1 MKIGIVVGEKSG
13 DNLGAG
19 LFSELKK
26 LIPNVTVEGII
37 GPKLLELGGDQWA
50 SYDELSFMGIIEP
63 LKALP
68 RLIKLRKNLT
78 DRWINDPPDVFIGVD
93 APEFNLTLEKNLK
106 KAGIKT
112 VHYVSP
118 SIWAWRKNR
127 VKKIKKSVDK
137 MLCILPFEPL
147 IYEKYKIPAK
157 YIGHPLADTIPF
169 DLNKEKTRDG
179 LGVTTRILVAILPGS
194 RVNEIHQ
201 LAPIFVKTAKLMS
214 QSNNNISFIAPM
226 ASSDIKKIFNDI
238 VDEYEM
244 RKYFSICEKNK
255 FYESIVASDMVI
267 SASGT
272 AVLESALLERP
283 TIAAYKVS
291 TSSYVIM
298 KKLIKTKYFTLPNI
312 LLEKN
317 LIPEYIQNFDENDL
331 YQKAF
336 QILSEEKLRETIV
349 LNMKKIR
356 NILSMNANCQ
366 AAHEVVYLHEKI

>member
-19 LFSELKK
+19 LFEELKK
-26 LIPNVTVEGII
+26 LIPNATIEGII
-37 GPKLLELGGDQWA
+37 GPKLVELGGDQWA
-50 SYDELSFMGIIEP
+50 SYDELSIMGIIEP

-68 RLIKLRKNLT
+68 KLIKLRKKLT
-78 DRWINDPPDVFIGVD
+78 DRWKNNPPDIFIGVD

-112 VHYVSP
+112 IHYVSP

-157 YIGHPLADTIPF
+157 YIGHPLAETIPYN
-169 DLNKEKTRDG
+169 LNKENIRNG
-179 LGVTTRILVAILPGS
+179 LGVKASVLVAILPGS
-194 RVNEIHQ
+194 RVSEICQ
-201 LAPIFVKTAKLMS
+201 LGPIFVKTAKLMRR
-214 QSNNNISFIAPM
+214 SNNNISFIAPM
-226 ASSDIKKIFNDI
+226 ASNDIKTIFKVI

-244 RKYFSICEKNK
+244 GEYFSISEKNK
-255 FYESIVASDMVI
+255 FHESIIASDMVI

-291 TSSYVIM
+291 SSSFFIM
-298 KKLIKTKYFTLPNI
+298 KALVKTKYFTLPNL
-312 LLEKN
+312 LLEEN

-336 QILSEEKLRETIV
+336 QILSDEKLRESMV
-349 LNMKKIR
+349 LKMKKIR
-356 NILSMNANCQ
+356 KILSKNANYQ
-366 AAHEVVYLHEKI
+366 AAHEVINLHEKV

>member
-19 LFSELKK
+19 LFEELKK
-26 LIPNVTVEGII
+26 LIPNATIEGII

-50 SYDELSFMGIIEP
+50 SYDELSIMGIIEP

-68 RLIKLRKNLT
+68 RLIKLRKKLT
-78 DRWINDPPDVFIGVD
+78 DRWKNNPPDIFIGVD

-112 VHYVSP
+112 IHYVSP

-157 YIGHPLADTIPF
+157 YIGHPLAETIPYN
-169 DLNKEKTRDG
+169 LNKEKIRNG
-179 LGVTTRILVAILPGS
+179 LGVNASVLVAILPGS
-194 RVNEIHQ
+194 RVNEIRQ
-201 LAPIFVKTAKLMS
+201 LGPIFVKTAKLMRRS
-214 QSNNNISFIAPM
+214 INNISFIAPM
-226 ASSDIKKIFNDI
+226 ASNEIKTIFKGI
-238 VDEYEM
+238 VNEYEM
-244 RKYFSICEKNK
+244 GEYFSISEKNK
-255 FYESIVASDMVI
+255 FYESIIASDIVI
-267 SASGT
+267 STSGT
-272 AVLESALLERP
+272 AVLESAILERP
-283 TIAAYKVS
+283 TIAAYKI
-291 TSSYVIM
+291 SSLSYFIM
-298 KKLIKTKYFTLPNI
+298 KALVKTKYFTLPNI
-312 LLEKN
+312 LLEEN

-336 QILSEEKLRETIV
+336 QILSDEKLRESMV
-349 LNMKKIR
+349 LKLKKIR
-356 NILSMNANCQ
+356 KILSKNANYQ
-366 AAHEVVYLHEKI
+366 AAHEVVNLHEKV

>member
-336 QILSEEKLRETIV
+336 QILSEEKLRETMV

-356 NILSMNANCQ
+356 SILSKNANCQ

>member
-19 LFSELKK
+19 LFEELKK
-26 LIPNVTVEGII
+26 LIPNATIEGVI

-50 SYDELSFMGIIEP
+50 SYEKLSFIGIIEP

-112 VHYVSP
+112 IHYVSP

-137 MLCILPFEPL
+137 ILCILPFEPL

-157 YIGHPLADTIPF
+157 YIGHPLAETIPF
-169 DLNKEKTRDG
+169 NLNKEKIRDG
-179 LGVTTRILVAILPGS
+179 LGVKTHILVAILPGS
-194 RVNEIHQ
+194 RVNEILQ
-201 LAPIFVKTAKLMS
+201 LGPIFVKTAKLMR
-214 QSNNNISFIAPM
+214 QSDSNISFISPM
-226 ASSDIKKIFNDI
+226 ASNDLKKIFNNT
-238 VDEYEM
+238 VNEYEM
-244 RKYFSICEKNK
+244 GKYFSICEKNK
-255 FYESIVASDMVI
+255 FYESIIASDMVI

-291 TSSYVIM
+291 TSSYFVM
-298 KKLIKTKYFTLPNI
+298 KALVKTKYFTLPNI

-331 YQKAF
+331 HRKAF
-336 QILSEEKLRETIV
+336 QILSEEKLRETMV

-356 NILSMNANCQ
+356 NILSKNANLQ
-366 AAHEVVYLHEKI
+366 AAHEVINLHEKI

>member
-19 LFSELKK
+19 LFEELKK
-26 LIPNVTVEGII
+26 LTPNVTIEGII

-50 SYDELSFMGIIEP
+50 SYEELSLMGIIEP

-68 RLIKLRKNLT
+68 RLIKLRKSLT
-78 DRWINDPPDVFIGVD
+78 DRWINNPPDIFIGVD

-112 VHYVSP
+112 IHYVSP

-147 IYEKYKIPAK
+147 IYEKHKIPAK
-157 YIGHPLADTIPF
+157 YIGHPLAETIPYN
-169 DLNKEKTRDG
+169 LNKENIRVG
-179 LGVTTRILVAILPGS
+179 LGVKASILVAILPGS

-201 LAPIFVKTAKLMS
+201 LGPIFVKTAKLMRR
-214 QSNNNISFIAPM
+214 SNNNISFIAPM
-226 ASSDIKKIFNDI
+226 ASNDIKKIFKSI
-238 VDEYEM
+238 VNEYEM
-244 RKYFSICEKNK
+244 GKYFSISEKNK
-255 FYESIVASDMVI
+255 FYESIIASDLVM

-291 TSSYVIM
+291 SPSYFIM
-298 KKLIKTKYFTLPNI
+298 KALVKTKYFTLPNI
-312 LLEKN
+312 LLEEN

-336 QILSEEKLRETIV
+336 QILSEEKLRESMV

-356 NILSMNANCQ
+356 NILSKNANCQ
-366 AAHEVVYLHEKI
+366 AAQEVVNLHEKI

>member
-291 TSSYVIM
+291 TSSYFVM
-298 KKLIKTKYFTLPNI
+298 KALVKTKYFTLPNI
-312 LLEKN
+312 LLKKN

-331 YQKAF
+331 HQKAF
-336 QILSEEKLRETIV
+336 QILSEEKLREAMV
-349 LNMKKIR
+349 RDMKKIR
-356 NILSMNANCQ
+356 NILSKNANCR
-366 AAHEVVYLHEKI
+366 AAHEVVNLHEKI

>member
-336 QILSEEKLRETIV
+336 QILSEEKLRETMV

-356 NILSMNANCQ
+356 HILSKNANCQ

>member
-19 LFSELKK
+19 LFEELKK
-26 LIPNVTVEGII
+26 LIPNATVEGII
-37 GPKLLELGGDQWA
+37 GPKLLKLGGDQWA
-50 SYDELSFMGIIEP
+50 SYEELSIMGIIEP
-63 LKALP
+63 LKALS
-68 RLIKLRKNLT
+68 RLIKLRKSLT
-78 DRWINDPPDVFIGVD
+78 DRWISDPPDIFIGVD

-112 VHYVSP
+112 IHYVSP

-147 IYEKYKIPAK
+147 IYEKHKIPAK
-157 YIGHPLADTIPF
+157 YIGHPLAETIPYN
-169 DLNKEKTRDG
+169 LNKENIRVG
-179 LGVTTRILVAILPGS
+179 LGVKASILVAILPGS

-201 LAPIFVKTAKLMS
+201 LGPIFVKTAKLMRR
-214 QSNNNISFIAPM
+214 SNNNISFIAPM
-226 ASSDIKKIFNDI
+226 ASNDIKKIFKSI
-238 VDEYEM
+238 VNEYEM
-244 RKYFSICEKNK
+244 GKYFSISEKNK
-255 FYESIVASDMVI
+255 FYESIIASDLVM

-291 TSSYVIM
+291 SPSYFIM
-298 KKLIKTKYFTLPNI
+298 KALVKTKYFTLPNI
-312 LLEKN
+312 LLEEN

-331 YQKAF
+331 HQKAF
-336 QILSEEKLRETIV
+336 QILSEEKLRESMV

-356 NILSMNANCQ
+356 NILSKNANCQ
-366 AAHEVVYLHEKI
+366 AAQEVVNLHEKI

>member
-336 QILSEEKLRETIV
+336 QILSEEKLRETMV

-356 NILSMNANCQ
+356 NILSKNANCK
-366 AAHEVVYLHEKI
+366 AAHEVINLHEKR

>member
-19 LFSELKK
+19 LFEELKK
-26 LIPNVTVEGII
+26 LTPNVTIEGII

-50 SYDELSFMGIIEP
+50 SYEELSLMGIIEP

-68 RLIKLRKNLT
+68 RLIKLRKSLT
-78 DRWINDPPDVFIGVD
+78 DRWINNPPDIFIGVD

-112 VHYVSP
+112 IHYVSP

-147 IYEKYKIPAK
+147 IYEKHKIPAK
-157 YIGHPLADTIPF
+157 YIGHPLAETIPYN
-169 DLNKEKTRDG
+169 LNKENIRVG
-179 LGVTTRILVAILPGS
+179 LGVKASILVAILPGS

-201 LAPIFVKTAKLMS
+201 LGPIFVKTAKLMRR
-214 QSNNNISFIAPM
+214 SNNNISFIAPM
-226 ASSDIKKIFNDI
+226 ASNDIKKIFKSI
-238 VDEYEM
+238 VNEYEM
-244 RKYFSICEKNK
+244 GKYFSISEKNK
-255 FYESIVASDMVI
+255 FYESIIASDLVM

-291 TSSYVIM
+291 SPSYFIM
-298 KKLIKTKYFTLPNI
+298 KALVKTKYFTLPNI
-312 LLEKN
+312 LLEEN

-331 YQKAF
+331 YLKAF
-336 QILSEEKLRETIV
+336 QILSEEKLRESMV

-356 NILSMNANCQ
+356 NILSKNANCQ
-366 AAHEVVYLHEKI
+366 AAQEVVNLHEKI

>member
-19 LFSELKK
+19 LFEELKK
-26 LIPNVTVEGII
+26 LIPNATIEGVI
-37 GPKLLELGGDQWA
+37 GPKLLELGGDQWT

-112 VHYVSP
+112 IHYVSP

-147 IYEKYKIPAK
+147 IYDKYKIPAK
-157 YIGHPLADTIPF
+157 YIGHPLAETIPF
-169 DLNKEKTRDG
+169 NLNKEKIRYG
-179 LGVTTRILVAILPGS
+179 LGVKTCFLVAILPGS
-194 RVNEIHQ
+194 RVDEIRQ
-201 LAPIFVKTAKLMS
+201 LGPIFVKTAKLMR

-226 ASSDIKKIFNDI
+226 ASNDIKKIFNNT
-238 VDEYEM
+238 VNEYEM
-244 RKYFSICEKNK
+244 GKYFNICEKNK
-255 FYESIVASDMVI
+255 FYESIIASDIVI

-283 TIAAYKVS
+283 TIAAYKIS
-291 TSSYVIM
+291 SSSYFIM
-298 KKLIKTKYFTLPNI
+298 KVLVKTKYFTLPNI
-312 LLEKN
+312 LLRKN

-331 YQKAF
+331 HQKAF
-336 QILSEEKLRETIV
+336 QILSEEKLREAMV

-356 NILSMNANCQ
+356 NILSKNANCQ
-366 AAHEVVYLHEKI
+366 AAQEVVNLHEKI

>member
-19 LFSELKK
+19 LFEELKK
-26 LIPNVTVEGII
+26 LIPNATIEGVI
-37 GPKLLELGGDQWA
+37 GPKLLELGGDQWT

-112 VHYVSP
+112 IHYVSP

-147 IYEKYKIPAK
+147 IYDKYKIPAK
-157 YIGHPLADTIPF
+157 YIGHPLAETIPF
-169 DLNKEKTRDG
+169 NLNKEKIRYG
-179 LGVTTRILVAILPGS
+179 LGVKTCFLVAILPGS
-194 RVNEIHQ
+194 RVDEIRQ
-201 LAPIFVKTAKLMS
+201 LGPIFVKTAKLMR

-226 ASSDIKKIFNDI
+226 ASNDIKKIFNNT
-238 VDEYEM
+238 VNEYEM
-244 RKYFSICEKNK
+244 GKYFNICEKNK
-255 FYESIVASDMVI
+255 FYESIIASDIVI

-283 TIAAYKVS
+283 TIAAYKIS
-291 TSSYVIM
+291 SSSYFIM
-298 KKLIKTKYFTLPNI
+298 KALVKTKYFTLPNI
-312 LLEKN
+312 LLKKN

-331 YQKAF
+331 HQKAF
-336 QILSEEKLRETIV
+336 QILSEEKLREAMV
-349 LNMKKIR
+349 RDMKKIR
-356 NILSMNANCQ
+356 NILSKNANCQ
-366 AAHEVVYLHEKI
+366 AAHEVVSLHEKI

>member
-169 DLNKEKTRDG
+169 DLNKKKTRDG

-244 RKYFSICEKNK
+244 RKHFSICEKNK

-336 QILSEEKLRETIV
+336 QILSEEKLRETMV

-356 NILSMNANCQ
+356 NILSKNANCQ